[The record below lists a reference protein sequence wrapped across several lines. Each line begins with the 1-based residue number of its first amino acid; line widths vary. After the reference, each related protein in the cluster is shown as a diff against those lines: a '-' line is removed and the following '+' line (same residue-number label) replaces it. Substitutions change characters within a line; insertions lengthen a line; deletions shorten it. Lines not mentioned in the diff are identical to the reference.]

1 MDNFFKKKFL
11 MPKVMTNMTPTTF
24 KVASRVLSNS
34 MTGIMAMKKVAGVLS
49 GRSNVSEYTTVV
61 YQSYVMASYIIE
73 AESHGRMMHSKRK
86 PVAPSPKVKV
96 QSYAAKRP
104 GFPRVRV
111 KTVDS
116 MTGIMAMKKVAGVL
130 LRRSNASEYTT
141 AVDQSYVMAS
151 YIIEAESHGRMMH
164 SKRRPV
170 APSPEVKVPRC
181 AAKRPGFPGVRVK
194 TAVSN
199 PVAKVVVAEYDWEAS
214 HGVAKAVS
222 TEKAEPVQVVKE
234 MPAATPAPE
243 PVAAEAVDKAEAP
256 RQKLTIEKRLTL
268 ENIIEYC
275 LNHTYKYNEVK
286 PIYDMLFNML
296 CGTDDPRW
304 LEALDQ
310 IRQRMQQLES
320 RTIIIQSGSHVVV
333 DQHVGSYIANVSQG
347 AIGVKVE
354 KD

>member
-24 KVASRVLSNS
+24 QVASRVLSNS
-34 MTGIMAMKKVAGVLS
+34 MTGLVAMKKVAGVLL
-49 GRSNVSEYTTVV
+49 GRSNASEYTTVV
-61 YQSYVMASYIIE
+61 YQSYVIARYIIE
-73 AESHGRMMHSKRK
+73 AESHVRMMDSKRR

-104 GFPRVRV
+104 GSPRVRV
-111 KTVDS
+111 KTVDDVGLGS
-116 MTGIMAMKKVAGVL
+116 LKIAVA
-130 LRRSNASEYTT
+130 
-141 AVDQSYVMAS
+141 
-151 YIIEAESHGRMMH
+151 
-164 SKRRPV
+164 
-170 APSPEVKVPRC
+170 
-181 AAKRPGFPGVRVK
+181 
-194 TAVSN
+194 N
-199 PVAKVVVAEYDWEAS
+199 PVEVVVAKDPDREAS
-214 HGVAKAVS
+214 HGVAKAGS
-222 TEKAEPVQVVKE
+222 TEKAAPVQVVKE

-256 RQKLTIEKRLTL
+256 RQKLTIEERLNL
-268 ENIIEYC
+268 ENITEYC
-275 LNHTYKYNEVK
+275 LYHTYKYDEVK
-286 PIYDMLFNML
+286 PIYDMLFNLL
-296 CGTDDPRW
+296 CRIDDPRC

-333 DQHVGSYIANVSQG
+333 EQHVGSYIANVSQG

>member
-1 MDNFFKKKFL
+1 
-11 MPKVMTNMTPTTF
+11 MTNMTPTTF

-34 MTGIMAMKKVAGVLS
+34 MTGLLAMKKVAGMLS
-49 GRSNVSEYTTVV
+49 GRSIVSEYTTAV
-61 YQSYVMASYIIE
+61 YQSYVIARYIIE
-73 AESHGRMMHSKRK
+73 AESHGRMMDSKRR

-96 QSYAAKRP
+96 
-104 GFPRVRV
+104 PR
-111 KTVDS
+111 S
-116 MTGIMAMKKVAGVL
+116 
-130 LRRSNASEYTT
+130 
-141 AVDQSYVMAS
+141 
-151 YIIEAESHGRMMH
+151 
-164 SKRRPV
+164 
-170 APSPEVKVPRC
+170 

-194 TAVSN
+194 TVDDVGLGSLKIAVAN
-199 PVAKVVVAEYDWEAS
+199 PVEVVVAKDHDREAS

-222 TEKAEPVQVVKE
+222 TEKAAPVQVVKE

-256 RQKLTIEKRLTL
+256 RQKLTIEERLNL
-268 ENIIEYC
+268 ENITDYC
-275 LNHTYKYNEVK
+275 LNHTYKYDEVK
-286 PIYDMLFNML
+286 PIYDMLFHIL

-320 RTIIIQSGSHVVV
+320 RAIIIQPGSHVVV
-333 DQHVGSYIANVSQG
+333 EQRVGSYIANVSQG